1 VKESVRTETR
11 KCHAVALITY
21 SHHGRTIWTLG
32 IGNKGNPPLIES
44 IFFILVG
51 YSQDITVWT
60 KFKNVGQMASIDG
73 TQKHRLAW
81 RSPLDC
87 RIHVDFVHLVERHE
101 HKSLLGA
108 DSNILN
114 VGLKLSKIERVR
126 CGRSRKTRVVNEGK
140 VSKLRLSTEIFLNVV
155 ASEMFHTPKAEAKT

>member
-1 VKESVRTETR
+1 
-11 KCHAVALITY
+11 
-21 SHHGRTIWTLG
+21 
-32 IGNKGNPPLIES
+32 LIES
-44 IFFILVG
+44 ISFILVG
-51 YSQDITVWT
+51 YSQDRAVWT
-60 KFKNVGQMASIDG
+60 KLKNVGQMASIDG

-87 RIHVDFVHLVERHE
+87 RIHVNFVHLVERDE

-126 CGRSRKTRVVNEGK
+126 CGPSRKTRVVNDGK
-140 VSKLRLSTEIFLNVV
+140 VSKLRLSVDIFLNVV
-155 ASEMFHTPKAEAKT
+155 VGEMFHTSKAEAKT